1 MTCSSSSSSRIAVA
15 LAFALAC
22 ACSHAGPAAR
32 PTDVPPRLA
41 ILPPDN
47 LSGAPVPSREL
58 LRELEG
64 AVVGAGIEVVDGR
77 AVQEFLA
84 AHRIRSTAGV
94 DRATAI
100 AARDELG
107 VTGLLVTSIE
117 LYGAGAPPR
126 LGVTIRLVAA
136 DDAAR
141 LLWMDGAARTGDDA
155 PGLLRLGIVD
165 SVGELEREIFGTLAR
180 SLRGYLGG
188 GAPRAGACEDERRFR
203 PDVAFRA
210 DDFDAGGARTVAVLP
225 FVNQTE
231 HPGAGDIVT
240 LEVLRQ
246 LHARGSFTVLEPG
259 DVWNELLARRV
270 IMVGGVSLE
279 TARLASAILGVDLVV
294 AGYVRAFAPLDG
306 ASTPTASFTV
316 LVIDA
321 RSKRVVW
328 QSTSTARGDEG
339 VLLFNR
345 GRVSTAP
352 ALACRLARPIA
363 DRLGGAGGARRL
375 GPVR

>member
-22 ACSHAGPAAR
+22 ACSHAEPPAR
-32 PTDVPPRLA
+32 PPDAPQRVA

-58 LRELEG
+58 LKELEG
-64 AVVGAGIEVVDGR
+64 AVMGAGIEVVAGR

-84 AHRIRSTAGV
+84 AHRIRGTAGV
-94 DRATAI
+94 DRATAM

-117 LYGAGAPPR
+117 VYGAGSPPR
-126 LGVTIRLVAA
+126 FGVTTRLVAA
-136 DDAAR
+136 DDTAR
-141 LLWMDGAARTGDDA
+141 LLWIDGAARTGDDA
-155 PGLLRLGIVD
+155 PGLLRLGV
-165 SVGELEREIFGTLAR
+165 VGSARELQQEVFGNLAR
-180 SLRGYLGG
+180 SLRTFLGR
-188 GAPRAGACEDERRFR
+188 PDRRTGACDDDRRFR

-210 DDFDAGGARTVAVLP
+210 DDFDAADVRTVAVLP

-246 LHARGSFTVLEPG
+246 LHARGSLTVLEPG
-259 DVWNELLARRV
+259 DVWSELLARRV

-294 AGYVRAFAPLDG
+294 AGYVRAYGPPDG

-316 LVIDA
+316 VAIDA

-328 QSTSTARGDEG
+328 QSTSTASGDEG
-339 VLLFNR
+339 VVLFGR
-345 GRVSTAP
+345 GRVSTPP
-352 ALACRLARPIA
+352 ALVCRLARPIA